1 LRVARPSRDANVLT
15 VTWRGHD
22 PEVVPAVPNSLVDAF
37 IINRIATRKAGARS
51 TVAFLNNQID
61 TLANELKAA
70 ELELRGYREA
80 QGVVSFD
87 EQAKAAVGKLADLQA
102 DRAATA
108 AELSSLEGTLRDVQ
122 SRPPDVSGVSPWRQL
137 LAFPTLLRIPSLG
150 SLLESLNTLEGN
162 RSDLL
167 VRRTPR
173 DPDVVALTGQIQAIE
188 AQVRSLVSTYMD
200 GLRQQVA
207 AADRT
212 LQANN
217 AELRKVPAQEVR
229 LAELQRHTQIL
240 GDLFTLLQTKRK
252 EAQIAQAEEDPSA
265 QIVDFAQQPDRPIS
279 PLLGRNV
286 AVSLL
291 IGLMLAIMVAFAR
304 ESLDTKLHTSDQLQ
318 ETTGLAVLGI
328 IPHFSWIAPQPTRKY
343 FLKPFS
349 RTNGTALAVRPDAQQ
364 GLREAFR
371 ALRVNIAFSSPVRP
385 PKMLL
390 VTSAF
395 PSEGKSTSV
404 ANLARAMAEQQ
415 LRVLV
420 VDADMRRGELH
431 KKFLCNRAPGLS
443 EILVGQGDAASVT
456 QSASFDGLTSVDF
469 ISTGT
474 LPPNPAELLGGTRFL
489 SFLKAVEPHYDAVLL
504 DSPPVNSVSDS
515 LLMAASMD
523 GVLLVARG
531 GQTQRSG
538 LRFAQK
544 QLLHVRARILGAILN
559 DYDVRFA
566 SYYGDYYN
574 YSYAPADDPT
584 NEAG

>member
-1 LRVARPSRDANVLT
+1 VQ
-15 VTWRGHD
+15 
-22 PEVVPAVPNSLVDAF
+22 AF
-37 IINRIATRKAGARS
+37 IANRIDTRKTGARS

-70 ELELRGYREA
+70 EMELRAYREA

-87 EQAKAAVGKLADLQA
+87 EQAKAAVGKLATLQA
-102 DRAATA
+102 ERAGTA
-108 AELSSLEGTLRDVQ
+108 AELSSLEATLSGIQR
-122 SRPPDVSGVSPWRQL
+122 RAPDAAAVSPWRQL

-150 SLLESLNTLEGN
+150 TLLESLNTLEGT

-167 VRRTPR
+167 IRRTVR
-173 DPDVVALTGQIQAIE
+173 DPEVIAVTGQIEAIE
-188 AQVRSLVSTYMD
+188 SQVRSLVSTYMD

-212 LQANN
+212 LQQNN
-217 AELRKVPAQEVR
+217 AELRRIPAQEVK
-229 LAELQRHTQIL
+229 LAELQRRTQIL

-252 EAQIAQAEEDPSA
+252 ESQIAQAAEDPSA
-265 QIVDFAQQPDRPIS
+265 QVVDSAQQPDQPVS
-279 PLLGRNV
+279 PLLPRNV
-286 AVSLL
+286 AVALL
-291 IGLMLAIMVAFAR
+291 LGLMLGTMIAFGR

-318 ETTGLAVLGI
+318 ETTGLAVLGV
-328 IPHFSWIAPQPTRKY
+328 IPHIASVGAQPSRKY
-343 FLKPFS
+343 LLKSFS
-349 RTNGTALAVRPDAQQ
+349 RSNGTALAAQSRAES
-364 GLREAFR
+364 GVREAFR

-395 PSEGKSTSV
+395 PAEGKSTSV
-404 ANLARAMAEQQ
+404 ANLARAMAEQN
-415 LRVLV
+415 LRVLI

-431 KKFLCNRAPGLS
+431 KKLLCNRAPGLS
-443 EILVGQGDAASVT
+443 EILVGQGDPAAVT
-456 QSASFDGLTSVDF
+456 QAASFDGLASADF

-489 SFLKAVEPHYDAVLL
+489 SFLQAVEPHYDAVLF

-515 LLMAASMD
+515 LLMAANMD

-566 SYYGDYYN
+566 SYYGGYYN
-574 YSYAPADDPT
+574 YAYGANTETTVD
-584 NEAG
+584 GR